1 MDDDTERQRRA
12 AAITRA
18 AFNEPA
24 RTAEEALSEASL
36 FGDDAGQDLS
46 LLLGI
51 LLGEGVIPSRARP
64 AAERA
69 NRDPSVRNAVALAV
83 ALERVAADKALGPD
97 ARLRAEGLADRVRV
111 SAALLGDT
119 VSCLHA
125 SHRAGRLARAHWDS
139 PDHAR
144 ALYVG
149 QVEFALRAERGP
161 NTRYARAKVRTV
173 AAEEARGAAAIVL
186 ARTGSAGPVR
196 DDTGLDPRD
205 PDHPDYVHEEDLDEA
220 PPAGVR
226 VVPPLTYL
234 IETKSGPRAEFK
246 GVAARHLPVAAAP
259 DPEAVHAKIM
269 RQVPWAPA
277 LADAVAGDLVGAP
290 YARLRPTLLAGP
302 PGSGKTSAGLAIG
315 AALALPTTLYAAAGV
330 SDGQFGGT
338 SRAYGTGRA
347 SVPLQAIRR
356 AGLASV
362 LVVIDEGDKA
372 GTSDHNGNLISTLL
386 PYLERA
392 SASRLFDPYLEVEV
406 DLSPV
411 SYVITA
417 NEIGR
422 VSGPLRDRC
431 RVIHVPRPGPQHLDA
446 LAPRVAEALCRERG
460 MHAAEAALDAA
471 EMESLREHWRGG
483 SLRALQAAVGVCL
496 DSRAHGLRH

>member
-1 MDDDTERQRRA
+1 MTDDRERPGRA
-12 AAITRA
+12 AALVRA
-18 AFNEPA
+18 ANNDPA
-24 RTAEEALSEASL
+24 RTAEELLSDARL
-36 FGDDAGQDLS
+36 FGDDAGQDLA
-46 LLLGI
+46 LCLGI
-51 LLGEGVIPSRARP
+51 LLSEGCNPPRARP

-69 NRDPSVRNAVALAV
+69 NRDPQVKHAVALAV
-83 ALERVAADKALGPD
+83 ALERAAAAAAALDPFETQRIQGI
-97 ARLRAEGLADRVRV
+97 ADRVRV
-111 SAALLGDT
+111 SAALLGDV
-119 VSCLHA
+119 VSCLIA
-125 SHRAGRLARAHWDS
+125 SHRAGRLARASWQW

-149 QVEFALRAERGP
+149 AGEFALRAEHGSP
-161 NTRYARAKVRTV
+161 TRRTRAQVRLT
-173 AAEEARGAAAIVL
+173 AQEEISQAAAVIL
-186 ARTGSAGPVR
+186 SRPAGPVR
-196 DDTGLDPRD
+196 DDTGTDPRD
-205 PDHPDYVHEEDLDEA
+205 PDHPDFEPDDEAEEA

-226 VVPPLTYL
+226 VVPPLTHL
-234 IETKSGPRAEFK
+234 GETKSGPRAEFRS
-246 GVAARHLPVAAAP
+246 VAGRHLPVAAAP
-259 DPEAVHAKIM
+259 DPEAVHAALL

-290 YARLRPTLLAGP
+290 YARVRPTLLAGP
-302 PGSGKTSAGLAIG
+302 PGSGKTSAALALG
-315 AALALPTTLYAAAGV
+315 GVLALPTTLYAAAGV

-356 AGLASV
+356 AGQASV

-386 PYLERA
+386 PYLESS
-392 SASRLFDPYLEVEV
+392 SARRLFDPYLEIEV

-417 NEIGR
+417 NELGR

-431 RVIHVPRPGPQHLDA
+431 RVVHVPRPGTGHLDA
-446 LAPRVAEALCRERG
+446 IAPRVAEALAAERG
-460 MHAAEAALDAA
+460 MHPAEAQLDAA
-471 EMESLREHWRGG
+471 EMECLREHWRGG

-496 DSRAHGLRH
+496 DSRAFGPRH